1 MSEKPLLLSEA
12 KLGVLPRTNSSLS
25 FSRLAMLGIGLLVVA
40 VGGADISA
48 RLVNLAG
55 SNALSTAFAPAVAIT
70 DPVSSFSISS
80 LSLIPLRIQVPS
92 IGVDAVVEQV
102 GVRDDGAMANPS
114 SFATTGWYKFGGKP
128 GGAGNA
134 VIAGH
139 VNNALGLSGVFARLS
154 DVQIGDSI
162 FVGDSTGTTLTY
174 SVNSKTQYTTADAPL
189 EEIFRTT
196 GFSQLVLITCEG
208 DWDPKSRSYD
218 KRLVVVARLVPQV
231 PL

>member
-1 MSEKPLLLSEA
+1 MLEKPLLLSGA
-12 KLGVLPRTNSSLS
+12 KLGVLGSNFSFSLS
-25 FSRLAMLGIGLLVVA
+25 RLLVLGIGLLVVA
-40 VGGADISA
+40 VGGSDVSA

-55 SNALSTAFAPAVAIT
+55 SNALSTAFAPAIAIT
-70 DPVSSFSISS
+70 DFASFVTPPMP
-80 LSLIPLRIQVPS
+80 LIPLRIRIPV
-92 IGVDAVVEQV
+92 IGVEAKVEQV

-154 DVQIGDSI
+154 DVSIGDSI
-162 FVGDSTGTTLTY
+162 FVSDSTGTTLTY
-174 SVNSKTQYTTADAPL
+174 TVHAKTQYTAANAPL

-196 GFSQLVLITCEG
+196 GPSQLVLITCEG

-218 KRLVVVARLVPQV
+218 KRLVVVARLVP
-231 PL
+231 